1 MANKFREQKIDMA
14 TRGEIGK
21 EIRLARKRLGYTQ
34 KSLSEKTKVNKT
46 TISEIENG
54 RFTGSFDIF
63 ERVLDGVGLQF
74 EVNKKKFNLPQ
85 WDEIEEIFS
94 EYDE

>member
-1 MANKFREQKIDMA
+1 MANKFREKKMA

-21 EIRLARKRLGYTQ
+21 EIRLARKGLGYTQ
-34 KSLSEKTKVNKT
+34 KSLAEKTQVNKT
-46 TISEIENG
+46 TISEMENG
-54 RFTGSFDIF
+54 HFTGSFDIF

-74 EVNKKKFNLPQ
+74 EVNKKKHKLPQ

>member
-1 MANKFREQKIDMA
+1 MA

-21 EIRLARKRLGYTQ
+21 EIRLARKALGYTQ
-34 KSLSEKTKVNKT
+34 RTLSEKTKVNKT

-63 ERVLDGVGLQF
+63 ERVIDGVNLQF
-74 EVNKKKFNLPQ
+74 EVGKKKYVLPQ
-85 WDEIEEIFS
+85 WDEIEALFAED
-94 EYDE
+94 DE